1 VRYLSNS
8 SRAMALE
15 LWAQEERHQVQMAAM
30 RRQMQRALQAASR
43 CLGQNAAAS
52 GSSLSRAAGAANA
65 KLRDRADLSRQRS
78 KELSSQF
85 NAALARAGLR
95 EADNAAEQDGGDSS
109 DSDSGGVVLADLDPL
124 LKSKAPPHGSDKM
137 ARESRA
143 SSSVD
148 ERAEQPDG
156 SAHSSA
162 WGSEPPSPMPP
173 AAGQGSASQAQGL
186 AQGGSSGGPE
196 SGRPAAQ
203 APTSARGA
211 GEEGAAVPAAGAAAP
226 ASSGGFFSS
235 FFGRGGGSDL
245 QNV

>member
-1 VRYLSNS
+1 
-8 SRAMALE
+8 MALE

-30 RRQMQRALQAASR
+30 RRQMQRALQAAAR

-95 EADNAAEQDGGDSS
+95 EADGAAEQDGGDSS
-109 DSDSGGVVLADLDPL
+109 DSDSGGVVLADLDAL
-124 LKSKAPPHGSDKM
+124 LKSKAPHGSDKM
-137 ARESRA
+137 TRESRA

-156 SAHSSA
+156 SAHGSA

-211 GEEGAAVPAAGAAAP
+211 GKEGAAVPAAGAAAP
-226 ASSGGFFSS
+226 ASQPSGGFFSS